1 MMPFK
6 SEKLTYGLPQD
17 AYERDKMKAL
27 ADDLKEAAGLKKQLV
42 GVQFFFE
49 KEDYDACEVPEIKG
63 GAPYCV
69 MVQKASR
76 GMEFKSRL
84 ANHKCDGG
92 TTALA
97 LEKSTDRI
105 ESGTEYF
112 SYNLYDSPAAAR
124 RLRNSIKSLHAYQPL
139 TYGIVVRPFV
149 NCTMQPDVI
158 IAIVN
163 AYQAMRMI
171 QGYEYDSGI
180 KPKIDMGAMQGMCS
194 EVTAVPYITGK
205 MNVSVLCPSTRMLCR
220 WEDSD
225 MAVGIPFHQ
234 FESIVKGIMAT
245 KY

>member
-1 MMPFK
+1 
-6 SEKLTYGLPQD
+6 
-17 AYERDKMKAL
+17 
-27 ADDLKEAAGLKKQLV
+27 
-42 GVQFFFE
+42 
-49 KEDYDACEVPEIKG
+49 
-63 GAPYCV
+63 
-69 MVQKASR
+69 
-76 GMEFKSRL
+76 
-84 ANHKCDGG
+84 
-92 TTALA
+92 
-97 LEKSTDRI
+97 
-105 ESGTEYF
+105 
-112 SYNLYDSPAAAR
+112 
-124 RLRNSIKSLHAYQPL
+124 
-139 TYGIVVRPFV
+139 
-149 NCTMQPDVI
+149 MQPDVI

>member
-1 MMPFK
+1 MPFK
-6 SEKLTYGLPQD
+6 SENITYGLPRD
-17 AYERDKMKAL
+17 AYEQEKMNAL
-27 ADDLKEAAGLKKQLV
+27 ADDLKGAVGLEKQLA
-42 GVQFFFE
+42 GVQFFFT
-49 KEDYDACEVPEIKG
+49 KEAYDACEVQEIKG

-69 MVQKASR
+69 MVQKAIR

-84 ANHKCDGG
+84 ENHKCDGG

-105 ESGTEYF
+105 ESGTEYY

-149 NCTMQPDVI
+149 NCTEQPDVI
-158 IAIVN
+158 IGIVN
-163 AYQAMRMI
+163 AYQTMRII
-171 QGYEYDSGI
+171 QGYEYYSGI
-180 KPKIDMGAMQGMCS
+180 KPEIDMGAMQGMCS
-194 EVTAVPYITGK
+194 EVTAVPYITGN

-220 WEDSD
+220 WKESD

-234 FESIVKGIMAT
+234 FENIVKGVMAT